1 MRTEDLT
8 LPSMGLRTPPR
19 SYDLLTWAVV
29 RKDRPQLQKTER
41 VNTMKKVIEDAFK
54 KALEIA
60 IEKKD
65 PDSIACVASSYNSA
79 IQFERQTSTAIKRSN
94 S

>member
-1 MRTEDLT
+1 MYAI
-8 LPSMGLRTPPR
+8 PSCEKGGRPGNG
-19 SYDLLTWAVV
+19 
-29 RKDRPQLQKTER
+29 RPQLKKTER

>member
-1 MRTEDLT
+1 
-8 LPSMGLRTPPR
+8 
-19 SYDLLTWAVV
+19 
-29 RKDRPQLQKTER
+29 
-41 VNTMKKVIEDAFK
+41 MKKVIEDAFK

-60 IEKKD
+60 IKNEN